1 MQIIHIHII
10 YSYMYFIIRNEISIT
25 RMVELRYGDRLD
37 GIKGDQINE
46 LSEQCSYS
54 PQSPWF

>member
-1 MQIIHIHII
+1 
-10 YSYMYFIIRNEISIT
+10 MYFIIRNEISIT